1 MDIRASLWT
10 SRARR
15 TGENVKIISFVQ
27 RARFHDSLVDRVNF
41 LGHVHLKRRRE
52 GSFTRP
58 VKTGFGAYADRG
70 ASFLHGIE
78 SESERHLSVDRV
90 EESFRSA
97 T

>member
-1 MDIRASLWT
+1 MRPNKKYHDLVVAET
-10 SRARR
+10 S
-15 TGENVKIISFVQ
+15 G
-27 RARFHDSLVDRVNF
+27 DSLVDRVDF